1 LTACLII
8 TAHPLPRSLTAR
20 LAATVESEARAQGW
34 QITRRDLY
42 AQGFDPRL
50 TADERAGYYATPAD
64 TLAEEKQELAT
75 AKVLIL
81 VFPTWWFG
89 FPAILKGWF
98 DRVWTP
104 GTAFDHSPG
113 YGPMLPRLDALCEVL
128 AVTTM
133 GSPAWIDWL
142 VLRQPLK
149 RTLRFAILK
158 PCAPKARLTW
168 RALHRAEAMTEPRIA
183 GAEATLIA
191 DIRRLKRRLTCP
203 E

>member
-1 LTACLII
+1 MTRCLLV
-8 TAHPLPRSLTAR
+8 TAHPLPDSLTAR
-20 LAATVESEARAQGW
+20 LAATAEAAARAEGW
-34 QITRRDLY
+34 QVTRRDLY

-50 TADERAGYYATPAD
+50 TAEERAGYYATPPD
-64 TLAEEKQELAT
+64 TLADEKQELGA
-75 AKVLIL
+75 AQVLIL
-81 VFPTWWFG
+81 IFPTWWFG

-104 GTAFDHSPG
+104 GTAFDHSSG
-113 YGPMLPRLDALCEVL
+113 FGPMLPRLDALQQVF

-133 GSPAWIDWL
+133 GAPAWIDWL

-149 RTLRFAILK
+149 RILRLAILK

-168 RALHRAEAMTEPRIA
+168 RALHSAEAVTEPRIA
-183 GAEATLIA
+183 QAEATLIA

-203 E
+203 D